1 MPRKSLKRNKSNPHH
16 SGIAV
21 LEPNTHGISGI
32 IRFSEES
39 DKKRMKITY
48 DIKGLKDGEH
58 GFHIHEYG
66 DLTNGCASAGPHFN
80 PFHNVHG
87 GLNSPSTK
95 RHLGDLGN
103 LTAKDGK
110 SKGTLYAPYLTLV
123 RGKTAVLGRMIVIHA
138 DKDDLGLGEGVA
150 RKESLITGNAG
161 KRLTCGIIALTK

>member
-1 MPRKSLKRNKSNPHH
+1 MPRKSLKRTKSNEIKNC
-16 SGIAV
+16 IAV
-21 LEPNTHGISGI
+21 LEANTHGISGI

-58 GFHIHEYG
+58 GFHIHQYG

-87 GLNSPSTK
+87 GLDSPSTK

-103 LTAKDGK
+103 IIAKNGV
-110 SKGTLYAPYLTLV
+110 SKGTLYAPYLTLTK
-123 RGKTAVLGRMIVIHA
+123 GKTAILGRMIVVHEH
-138 DKDDLGLGEGVA
+138 KDDLGLGEGIA
-150 RKESLITGNAG
+150 KKESLITGNAG
-161 KRLTCGIIALTK
+161 KRLTCGIIALSK